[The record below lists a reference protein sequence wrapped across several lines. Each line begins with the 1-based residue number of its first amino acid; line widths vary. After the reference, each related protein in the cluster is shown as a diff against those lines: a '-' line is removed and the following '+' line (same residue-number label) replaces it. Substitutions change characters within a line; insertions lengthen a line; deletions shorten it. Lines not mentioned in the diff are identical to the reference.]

1 MRDVYR
7 IRLRRHETLGAKPP
21 DDIDC
26 IRPHTSISSPLKA
39 CFIEEGKN
47 VEVSDGIDVRGKVIR
62 ETPAPSQ
69 DPEWCNSRRDHKRG
83 RVICSSNSPTE
94 T

>member
-26 IRPHTSISSPLKA
+26 IRPQTSISSPLKA
-39 CFIEEGKN
+39 CFIEEGKT
-47 VEVSDGIDVRGKVIR
+47 SKSATGLMSAAR
-62 ETPAPSQ
+62 
-69 DPEWCNSRRDHKRG
+69 
-83 RVICSSNSPTE
+83 SS
-94 T
+94 

>member
-26 IRPHTSISSPLKA
+26 IRPHTSITLRELDNSERARSLLPASLANSSLRQRQ
-39 CFIEEGKN
+39 
-47 VEVSDGIDVRGKVIR
+47 S
-62 ETPAPSQ
+62 
-69 DPEWCNSRRDHKRG
+69 
-83 RVICSSNSPTE
+83 
-94 T
+94 